1 MENLIRLLNP
11 KTVNYEAIRV
21 DNTKPLYTAQDVIL
35 AISYSQL
42 TRLQENLIRLKCLG
56 ANTPENILI
65 FSELLTSKFDQE
77 FSEKG
82 LRVEYRLPVVKTAL
96 IEFCMVSGD
105 YQPSTRNRAVFSG
118 YSHTTVKNIMSK
130 HIDDKKEFFDN
141 QYQIAESKIMHQL
154 KKDTL

>member
-56 ANTPENILI
+56 ANTQKI
-65 FSELLTSKFDQE
+65 F
-77 FSEKG
+77 
-82 LRVEYRLPVVKTAL
+82 
-96 IEFCMVSGD
+96 
-105 YQPSTRNRAVFSG
+105 
-118 YSHTTVKNIMSK
+118 
-130 HIDDKKEFFDN
+130 
-141 QYQIAESKIMHQL
+141 
-154 KKDTL
+154 